1 MCKRARS
8 ARSRELLEELAQSGS
23 PVDRSVPDADV
34 QLEKVEIEQVGGID
48 SIIFELQD
56 GRLGFTVDLAVTN

>member
-1 MCKRARS
+1 
-8 ARSRELLEELAQSGS
+8 
-23 PVDRSVPDADV
+23 VDRSVPDADV